1 MQSRKSKDWL
11 IIQIR
16 AALYLAL
23 LFFGPSA
30 TMYSMP
36 AHWLTEEENNKCI
49 GRPSLHHTTTWFW
62 CATPS
67 FSVAPSGQFSG
78 APLTNLLFL
87 LLQVKMSAVRKKKSH
102 IHMCT
107 PTYSPQICFVPLKHC
122 LLMICPLYAKLWH
135 LGLNWGY
142 FLSPQCLMSKNNNLT
157 FQFITG

>member
-1 MQSRKSKDWL
+1 MQSRKSKYWL
-11 IIQIR
+11 IIQIQT
-16 AALYLAL
+16 ALYLAL

-67 FSVAPSGQFSG
+67 FSVAPSGHSDKFSG

-87 LLQVKMSAVRKKKSH
+87 LLQVKMSAVRKKKFCS
-102 IHMCT
+102 IKT
-107 PTYSPQICFVPLKHC
+107 F
-122 LLMICPLYAKLWH
+122 LLMICRLYAKLCH
-135 LGLNWGY
+135 FGLNWGY
-142 FLSPQCLMSKNNNLT
+142 F
-157 FQFITG
+157 FITTMPDVKK